1 MGPSCVKSEIECRAL
16 VKLVTLSARL
26 RLPNSG
32 SLLPR
37 NPLVDFGEI
46 PSNETPR
53 YRKSPREFSA
63 LFHVKNSAL
72 TQRYFFQKLLPIDYH
87 PAQWH

>member
-1 MGPSCVKSEIECRAL
+1 MGPGCVKSEIERWVL
-16 VKLVTLSARL
+16 MKLVTLSARL
-26 RLPNSG
+26 LLLNSG

-46 PSNETPR
+46 PSNQTPS
-53 YRKSPREFSA
+53 YRKALREFSA

-72 TQRYFFQKLLPIDYH
+72 AQRYFFQKLLPIDYN
-87 PAQWH
+87 PA